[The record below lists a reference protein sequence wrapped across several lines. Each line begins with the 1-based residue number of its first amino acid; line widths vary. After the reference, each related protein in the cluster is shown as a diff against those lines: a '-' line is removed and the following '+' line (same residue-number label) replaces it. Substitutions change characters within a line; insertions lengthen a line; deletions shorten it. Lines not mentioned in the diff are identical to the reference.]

1 MGTGLVL
8 LLWVTGVTGFRKEPQ
23 NLSVVIVTPY
33 QGASYRQDVVLRVLT
48 PIIWLRGVCL
58 RREATFHTVLL
69 RRKSLCS
76 PHLNHRVSGWQVRLL
91 IVEREFTEKQ
101 EEGLG

>member
-1 MGTGLVL
+1 MGTGLML
-8 LLWVTGVTGFRKEPQ
+8 LLWLTGVMGFRKEPQ
-23 NLSVVIVTPY
+23 NLSMVTPY
-33 QGASYRQDVVLRVLT
+33 QGSSYRQDVVLWLLT
-48 PIIWLRGVCL
+48 SIVWLRGVCL
-58 RREATFHTVLL
+58 HREVTFHTVLF

-91 IVEREFTEKQ
+91 IVGREFTDKQ